1 MTTITHACAENDI
14 NGNPQRLYL
23 LTDDAG
29 AILASWDEG
38 YLGHHAV
45 PGPWRREAYD
55 ALRSEISTDS
65 YHWILANTLTPTGR
79 MRFRATVTSGTGPW
93 PPEGGE
99 GGFPLLGPLA
109 DEGCAPGL

>member
-1 MTTITHACAENDI
+1 MTQSGTIPTTRTVVTTITHACAENDI

-29 AILASWDEG
+29 AILASWNEG

-65 YHWILANTLTPTGR
+65 YHWILANTPHPDWAHEVPGYSHLR
-79 MRFRATVTSGTGPW
+79 DWA
-93 PPEGGE
+93 
-99 GGFPLLGPLA
+99 LA
-109 DEGCAPGL
+109 A